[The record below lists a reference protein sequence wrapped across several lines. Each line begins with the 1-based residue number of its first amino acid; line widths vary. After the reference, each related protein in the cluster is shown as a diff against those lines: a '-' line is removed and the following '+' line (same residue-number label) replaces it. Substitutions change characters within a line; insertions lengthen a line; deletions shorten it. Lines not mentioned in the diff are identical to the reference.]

1 MKELYKNIESGIE
14 CFDWKTDSPLK
25 KVNQETECKLIF
37 DSVCEEIGKYY
48 SMFGFKVSKRKIQLN
63 LDEFILKI
71 QFSSSAYNQKGDFI
85 WLEINSG
92 VYPKELSKKYKEEK
106 EVLLPI
112 VFANTNLLDK
122 KITTEIESNFL
133 TRGINILGKENIVE
147 SKFDES
153 TVEYSRGL
161 NLYSI
166 NLEEFKMILKYIN
179 RLIRK
184 SIEIVTDKDHLMEYL
199 RNPTQRQLY
208 WIIEKRIEDF
218 MNLYYPNDK
227 EVIDRLNELKMK
239 KENPV

>member
-1 MKELYKNIESGIE
+1 MARNKFRSL
-14 CFDWKTDSPLK
+14 
-25 KVNQETECKLIF
+25 
-37 DSVCEEIGKYY
+37 
-48 SMFGFKVSKRKIQLN
+48 SKRTFKEIQRRKRSVIAN
-63 LDEFILKI
+63 C
-71 QFSSSAYNQKGDFI
+71 
-85 WLEINSG
+85 
-92 VYPKELSKKYKEEK
+92 
-106 EVLLPI
+106 
-112 VFANTNLLDK
+112 FANTNLLDK

-199 RNPTQRQLY
+199 RNPTKDSCIGL
-208 WIIEKRIEDF
+208 
-218 MNLYYPNDK
+218 
-227 EVIDRLNELKMK
+227 
-239 KENPV
+239 